1 VSERLGQG
9 NPRYELRVARCALR
23 VARYVFR
30 VGWRPRLGP
39 LQATDIRAETQNAQ
53 RATRNAQLALVVI
66 PALLLAAPAAS
77 IAISRHFDGLY
88 GQDAYAYF
96 DYATQSVRHSI
107 LNLAPLETFFWPP
120 GYPILVALAS
130 LAIGPLPVAGQLVSL
145 AMGALVPVLTALIV
159 RELLPDDLA
168 TALLAGAI
176 AALSGQLWQSSIVVM
191 ADTTGLALATF
202 SAFALL
208 RYRRSNKVGWLI
220 AASAALA
227 YATLA
232 RWIYGL
238 VAIPFATYGLS
249 ALPHLRNTAVRHA
262 IWAVAIAAALLLPV
276 LGPPLLGLLSHPDA
290 PASFAGNLQ
299 VYSWSPLNAFQRD
312 FLTADGHL
320 SYPWPNGVYYA
331 VAPLNPAFFGLLL
344 APWALVGGW
353 VAFKSWPPSRLGLI
367 VGWIGIVYAFHAGA
381 PWQNFRF
388 TLAYLPPL
396 AILCALGLVWTW
408 RMANSRIAVIAL
420 VCAVLGLLSTA
431 YGGVRL
437 VQGFI
442 DRKQEDL
449 ALVHWVDAQ
458 VEPGARLF
466 TFGPTL
472 TFRHYTQMLT
482 FDLFDVTA
490 SDISSVL
497 AIAAPTYLVVDEHNL
512 QDQWLDKAPDQNFQK
527 LRDGPGLTPLGSQGV
542 YTLFRV
548 GST

>member
-1 VSERLGQG
+1 VL
-9 NPRYELRVARCALR
+9 
-23 VARYVFR
+23 
-30 VGWRPRLGP
+30 
-39 LQATDIRAETQNAQ
+39 
-53 RATRNAQLALVVI
+53 LAL
-66 PALLLAAPAAS
+66 PSGGLAL
-77 IAISRHFDGLY
+77 SRGFDGLY

-107 LNLAPLETFFWPP
+107 LNLAPLEAFFWPP
-120 GYPILVALAS
+120 GYSILVALAS
-130 LAIGPLPVAGQLVSL
+130 LAIGPIPLAGQAVSL
-145 AMGALVPVLTALIV
+145 VMGALVPALTALIV
-159 RELLPDDLA
+159 RELLPDDLP
-168 TALLAGAI
+168 TAWLAGAI

-202 SAFALL
+202 GAFALL
-208 RYRRSNKVGWLI
+208 RYRRSSHVGWLI

-238 VAIPFATYGLS
+238 VAIPFAVYGLYV
-249 ALPHLRNTAVRHA
+249 LPRLKATAVRHA
-262 IWAVAIAAALLLPV
+262 IWAVAIATVLLLPV
-276 LGPPLLGLLSHPDA
+276 LGPPLVGLVAHPNA
-290 PASFAGNLQ
+290 TASFAGNLQ

-312 FLTADGHL
+312 FLTIDGHL
-320 SYPWPNGVYYA
+320 SYPWPNGIYYA

-353 VAFKSWPPSRLGLI
+353 VAFKSWPLSRLGLI
-367 VGWIGIVYAFHAGA
+367 VGWVGIVYAFHAGA

-396 AILCALGLVWTW
+396 AILCGLGLVWTW
-408 RMANSRIAVIAL
+408 RNMDVRVGLVAL
-420 VCAVLGLLSTA
+420 ACIVLGLSVSA

-442 DRKQEDL
+442 DRKQDDL
-449 ALVHWVDAQ
+449 ALVRWVDAQ

-472 TFRHYTQMLT
+472 TFRHYSHMPT
-482 FDLFDVTA
+482 FDLFDVT
-490 SDISSVL
+490 STDISSVL
-497 AIAAPTYLVVDEHNL
+497 AVAAPTYILVDEGSL
-512 QDQWLDKAPDQNFQK
+512 QAQWLDKAPDQNFRD
-527 LRDGPGLTPLGSQGV
+527 LRDGPGLMPLGSQGV
-542 YTLFRV
+542 YSFFRV